1 MSFLKKIFN
10 KTPQPVNEVQLPEI
24 LQNGIPEDAE
34 TFLQRIEILKHAGF
48 GPAEYQQKLR
58 YFINRMPDWLLK
70 EVSQK
75 PRNRMLRTDVPES
88 LDATITKDLVSF
100 RLSLYQPTYKK
111 QKDPGLG
118 KLFLILFNLAPELVR
133 TAGSLSSDG
142 DVSLASSVELDQLM
156 SDLSIFNLSES
167 EIKYTVSKILQY
179 NRQNVAYTDDEV
191 IVLNNSELMRDLLEQ
206 LTVILQQFVQD
217 TADWTKYLK
226 PEEIGLSQLHVRILD
241 IDAKAFFR
249 DDGARFLHRFTEA
262 ESVSKLE
269 SQVDRKLQPLFRR
282 DVQLLIGNI
291 RRTLQRE
298 HLELIQSLRALIASS
313 IMRLHEHGELPPQPI
328 MKALLEKSMGFH
340 RNYYPDLVQAVSPSV
355 FTILEV
361 AGAEYRT
368 IYRVPRIFENE
379 IARGMVEHI
388 KRKPE
393 QPIRYETFI
402 QELKSRIAPAPE
414 QTGRQAADYQPEEM
428 AFLKRNPDAELAIIM
443 MNEKLAQAEA
453 SIPLLDDEWFYS
465 SREDYL
471 KIALLEILQAMIS
484 SQAPLKLVR
493 SLLLKSMDRERKA
506 SAAIMEKLVNRLKED
521 GFKWSLVQKLLA
533 KQKKKYHIC
542 TLIKRLLAED
552 ERWNWFVAEEDPP
565 IELDKFST
573 VTGLAFFR
581 GNHSTGPYKITARFE
596 ENTWSITHISPDSR

>member
-10 KTPQPVNEVQLPEI
+10 KTPQPVHESRMPEI

-34 TFLQRIEILKHAGF
+34 TFLKRIEILKAAGF

-58 YFINRMPDWLLK
+58 YFISRMPDWLLQ
-70 EVSQK
+70 EVGQK
-75 PRNRMLRTDVPES
+75 PRNRMHRTDVPES

-111 QKDPGLG
+111 KKDPGLG
-118 KLFLILFNLAPELVR
+118 KLFLILFNLAPELVKA
-133 TAGSLSSDG
+133 AGSLSSDG
-142 DVSLASSVELDQLM
+142 DVDLASSVELDQLM

-226 PEEIGLSQLHVRILD
+226 PEEIGLTPLHVRILD
-241 IDAKAFFR
+241 IDAREFFR

-269 SQVDRKLQPLFRR
+269 NQVDRKLQPLFRR

-291 RRTLQRE
+291 RRTFQRE
-298 HLELIQSLRALIASS
+298 HVELIQSLRALVASS
-313 IMRLHEHGELPPQPI
+313 IMRLHEHGELPPQPV

-368 IYRVPRIFENE
+368 IHRIPRIFESE
-379 IARGMVEHI
+379 IARGMAAHT
-388 KRKPE
+388 KRKHE

-402 QELKSRIAPAPE
+402 QELKSRVAAVPE
-414 QTGRQAADYQPEEM
+414 QSGRQAADYQPEEM

-453 SIPLLDDEWFYS
+453 HIPLLDDEWFYS

-493 SLLLKSMDRERKA
+493 SLLLKSMDRERTA
-506 SAAIMEKLVNRLKED
+506 SAAIMERLVNRLKED

-533 KQKKKYHIC
+533 KQKRKYHVC
-542 TLIKRLLAED
+542 TLIKQLLAED
-552 ERWNWFVAEEDPP
+552 ERWDWFVKDEDPP

-581 GNHSTGPYKITARFE
+581 GNHSTGRYKITARFE
-596 ENTWSITHISPDSR
+596 DNTWTITHISPDSR